1 VFVIPSQIAKDLVEL
16 TQTNRKGVEALF
28 EAESDLAQFES
39 DLDRCEAQ
47 QFLDAT
53 GSVAER
59 QARAKLECAD
69 IRFDRDLAKARVNRI
84 RTKMKSIESELMALA
99 TAAKILQA
107 EMKL

>member
-16 TQTNRKGVEALF
+16 TQTNRKGVEALY
-28 EAESDLAQFES
+28 EAESDLAQFEN

-84 RTKMKSIESELMALA
+84 RTKMRSIESELMALA

>member
-1 VFVIPSQIAKDLVEL
+1 
-16 TQTNRKGVEALF
+16 
-28 EAESDLAQFES
+28 
-39 DLDRCEAQ
+39 LDRCEAQ

-84 RTKMKSIESELMALA
+84 RTKMRSIESELMALA

>member
-16 TQTNRKGVEALF
+16 TQTNRKGVEALYEAETELA
-28 EAESDLAQFES
+28 EAESE
-39 DLDRCEAQ
+39 LDRCEAQ

-84 RTKMKSIESELMALA
+84 RTKMRSIESELMALA